1 MPLAG
6 SACTAWGEGAA
17 HLYAYRRI
25 SGNGPGQLRL
35 KFSKGPRPRKYE
47 LSLPVPLGLERVR
60 SLGHNRYRLPGRA
73 LLSEPGFCLCSTL
86 AERHAVALPGLSL
99 GPM

>member
-25 SGNGPGQLRL
+25 SGNGPGKLRF
-35 KFSKGPRPRKYE
+35 KFSRVPRPRKYE

-60 SLGHNRYRLPGRA
+60 SLSHNRYRLPGRA
-73 LLSEPGFCLCSTL
+73 LLSESGFCLCSTL